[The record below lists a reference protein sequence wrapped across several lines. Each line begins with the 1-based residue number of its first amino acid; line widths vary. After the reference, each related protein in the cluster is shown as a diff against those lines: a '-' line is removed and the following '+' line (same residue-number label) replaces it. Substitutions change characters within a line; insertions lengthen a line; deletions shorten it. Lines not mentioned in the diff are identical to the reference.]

1 VRKGVRGRVS
11 GVSALLVIATSL
23 TAQGKPAAWV
33 TDSLAPCAGLTVG
46 WWVEAPKLQAIV
58 GTRGVVAP
66 RTDGKGLIL
75 LFATTCP
82 HSTIDGTNTGP
93 VALGAVIVRIE
104 ARKDSTKPAGTRW
117 SSAPFTYGPA
127 AAPVTEMFKLYGF
140 AMGTGPIILQA
151 DSSSGQRKARF
162 VIETQDGKVEAD
174 ATLGDS
180 TTRLDV
186 TGYLLSGG
194 PEGVFG
200 GHEWANRR
208 FGTATVQGSG
218 TTILSRLGLT
228 GPPDLAT
235 FDTRFGWNFTFS
247 HDH

>member
-1 VRKGVRGRVS
+1 MKDIRHQTSVVS
-11 GVSALLVIATSL
+11 LLLGIAAPL
-23 TAQGKPAAWV
+23 AAQGQPATWV
-33 TDSLAPCAGLTVG
+33 TDSAAPCAGLTVG

-58 GTRGVVAP
+58 GTRGTVALRP
-66 RTDGKGLIL
+66 DGKGLVL

-82 HSTIDGTNTGP
+82 HSAIDGTNTGP
-93 VALGAVIVRIE
+93 VALGAVIVRLD
-104 ARKDSTKPAGTRW
+104 ARKDSTKAAGTRW
-117 SSAPFTYGPA
+117 SATPFAYGPA

-140 AMGTGPIILQA
+140 ATGTGPVILQS
-151 DSSSGQRKARF
+151 DSAGGHRTARF

-174 ATLGDS
+174 AALGDS
-180 TTRLDV
+180 TARFDL

-208 FGTATVQGSG
+208 FGTATVQASG
-218 TTILSRLGLT
+218 TTILSRLGIT

-235 FDTRFGWNFTFS
+235 FDTGFGWNFTFS
-247 HDH
+247 HDR

>member
-1 VRKGVRGRVS
+1 M
-11 GVSALLVIATSL
+11 ATSL
-23 TAQGKPAAWV
+23 AAQTKPASWG

-46 WWVEAPKLQAIV
+46 WWVDAPKLQAIV
-58 GTRGVVAP
+58 GTRGTVAP
-66 RTDGKGLIL
+66 RPDGKGLVL

-117 SSAPFTYGPA
+117 SSAPFAYGPA

-140 AMGTGPIILQA
+140 ATGTGPIILQA
-151 DSSSGQRKARF
+151 DSAGGQRKARF
-162 VIETQDGKVEAD
+162 VIETQDGKVEAK
-174 ATLGDS
+174 AVLGDS
-180 TTRLDV
+180 TARFDLM
-186 TGYLLSGG
+186 GYLLSGG
-194 PEGVFG
+194 TEGVFG

-208 FGTATVQGSG
+208 FGTATVQASG
-218 TTILSRLGLT
+218 TTILSRLGIT

-235 FDTRFGWNFTFS
+235 FDTNFGWMFTFS
-247 HDH
+247 HEH